1 MNHVS
6 SILEAVSLQLDK
18 VASSNVVVGRALPVG
33 EWTVVPISRVSMGLG
48 AGGGTG
54 EGEAHHHKKHNLG
67 RGKGTGGGAGGGGKV
82 RPVAVLA
89 FGPAGLQV
97 FPIADRPGK
106 LDRVID
112 KLPDWIEHFRGAFGG
127 KDR

>member
-1 MNHVS
+1 MEHVS

-18 VASSNVVVGRALPVG
+18 VARSDVVVGRPVSVG
-33 EWTVVPISRVSMGLG
+33 DCTVVPISRVSIGMG

-54 EGEAHHHKKHNLG
+54 EGEAHHHKKHNMG

-82 RPVAVLA
+82 RPVAAVV

-97 FPIADRPGK
+97 FPIPDRPGK
-106 LDRVID
+106 LDRVIE
-112 KLPDWIEHFRGAFGG
+112 KLPDWIEHVKGSFSR
-127 KDR
+127 KDG